1 MGEGVEGGGCPH
13 RVAKEARGKD
23 VVEEELAT
31 LLMSFF
37 LDEKRKKGNEKRH
50 IHRIFFMTYIT

>member
-1 MGEGVEGGGCPH
+1 MGEEVEGGGCPH

-31 LLMSFF
+31 LLMSF
-37 LDEKRKKGNEKRH
+37 LWTRSEKKETKKDTFTGF
-50 IHRIFFMTYIT
+50 FFMTYIT